1 MASRKIF
8 YGWWI
13 VILSFV
19 VGVYGGATIW
29 YGFTAFFDPLV
40 KEFAWSY
47 TAISLAASLRGAESG
62 LMDIIIGFLADR
74 FSIRRIILGSSI
86 LVGIGWLILSRVN
99 SLGTFYTSFFMICVG
114 AGGISSV
121 VFLTLL
127 ARWFHKRAG
136 LAVGLT
142 TSGFGA
148 GGLAVPGIV
157 YLLDLVGFRTA
168 FSVFGVAAL
177 IIGGIASYFVRDW
190 PRDVGP
196 SPDGISLHSSE
207 HTPEQTKVASPE
219 DFALPSDY
227 TFRKVLSKPAFWVIT
242 YASAATIFLVMAV
255 ITHIMP
261 YLEDLGYSRR
271 TASLVA
277 MAIPA
282 ISVAGRL
289 GTGWIS
295 DKIAY
300 RAILFLLLLGQ
311 LAGSILLLY
320 SNLFILLILFV
331 ILFGITYGGIIVL
344 RPIALRSYFGTT
356 HIGSIIGSCIGLS
369 AAGSIGGP
377 LFAGWIFDTTG
388 NYSLAWVIAG
398 ILLLVSIPLVAMMKQ
413 PK

>member
-62 LMDIIIGFLADR
+62 LMDIIVGFLADR

-277 MAIPA
+277 MAIPV
-282 ISVAGRL
+282 ISLAGRL
-289 GTGWIS
+289 GIGWIS

-320 SNLFILLILFV
+320 SNLFFLLVIFV
-331 ILFGITYGGIIVL
+331 ILFGITYGGIIAL
-344 RPIALRSYFGTT
+344 RPMVLRSYFGTA
-356 HIGSIIGSCIGLS
+356 HIGSIIGSSIGLS
-369 AAGSIGGP
+369 SVGSVTGP

-388 NYSLAWVIAG
+388 EYSLVWAIAG
-398 ILLLVSIPLVAMMKQ
+398 ILLLVSVPLAAIMKQ